1 MNIKIENNMKR
12 YIYTFWGLLVG
23 LILHSCN
30 LDVEPVASVSNT
42 VVFQNTDNAE
52 KILNGAWSNLWESF
66 YSYQNPG
73 WTSLLL
79 ASDAMGNDVVLQPGK
94 YGYYKHYSFTNINS
108 TSSSTGLA
116 VWRLGYQTI
125 DNANQIISHID
136 NVAGEDQDKARV
148 KAQAYALRGYIY
160 LNFASFYSLSYAKGS
175 DALCV
180 PVNTDPTVLSTEG
193 RPKSKLKEVYQLI
206 ENDLQTAYA
215 NIGDYDR
222 GSRKYK
228 IDKNVISGLLARL
241 YLQIGQWDKA
251 QRYANEAQSSYQ
263 WMAKADYLKGFNDN
277 NNVEWIWG
285 HGQTTEQSNAS
296 YSFHFKDVY
305 SSSSYYYSFM
315 ADPYFKDLFDANDIR
330 TQLFEWDTR
339 RYIGGLMY
347 KKFQFRANST
357 ADIVLMRKA
366 EMVLIEAEAYAE
378 QGKLSESIV
387 KLNELRQQRGAY
399 TPNLSGLSKDELVEQ
414 ILIERRK
421 ELFGEGFSLSDI
433 IRRQKAVER
442 KEIPINTYLIVGG
455 QPVIVNKNKVTIKGH
470 SATKFPDGTNFAP
483 NSSYYLFAIPSSEAI
498 NNSNL

>member
-1 MNIKIENNMKR
+1 MKR
-12 YIYTFWGLLVG
+12 YIYTFWGLIVG
-23 LILHSCN
+23 LTFHSCN

-42 VVFQNTDNAE
+42 VVFQNADNAE

-79 ASDAMGNDVVLQPGK
+79 ASDAMGDDTVLQPGK
-94 YGYYKHYSFTNINS
+94 YGYYKHYSFTAMNS
-108 TSSSTGLA
+108 TSSSTGSLI
-116 VWRLGYQTI
+116 WSLGYQTI
-125 DNANQIISHID
+125 DNANQIISRID
-136 NVAGEDQDKARV
+136 NVAGDDNVKARV

-160 LNFASFYSLSYAKGS
+160 LNFASFYSLSYAKDP

-180 PVNTDPTVLSTEG
+180 PINTDPTVLNTVG
-193 RPKSKLKEVYQLI
+193 RPKSKLREVYQLV
-206 ENDLQTAYA
+206 ETDLQAAYK

-222 GSRKYK
+222 GDKKYK

-241 YLQIGQWDKA
+241 YLQLGQWDKA
-251 QRYANEAQSSYQ
+251 QKYADEAQSSYA
-263 WMAKADYLKGFNDN
+263 WMAKTDYLKGFNDK

-296 YSFHFKDVY
+296 YSFHFKDVS

-330 TQLFEWDTR
+330 TQLFEWDTH

-347 KKFQFRANST
+347 KKFLFRANAT

-378 QGKLSESIV
+378 QGKLSEAIT
-387 KLNELRQQRGAY
+387 KLNELRQQRGAN
-399 TPNLSGLSKDELVEQ
+399 TPDLSGLSQTDLVAQ

-421 ELFGEGFSLSDI
+421 ELFGEGFALSDI
-433 IRRQKAVER
+433 IRRQKTVER
-442 KEIPINTYLIVGG
+442 KEIPTNTYLIVDG

-470 SATKFPDGTNFAP
+470 SVTKFPDGTSFAP
-483 NSSYYLFAIPSSEAI
+483 NSSYYVFAIPSSEVI
-498 NNSNL
+498 NNPNL